1 MEHPAPSTL
10 RRAPCTEHPVLRT
23 ARCAPSAN
31 LRAPCAARRAARS
44 APRTEH
50 PPPLRA
56 PLAAHLAPTT
66 LHATHRALPALLPA
80 PAPPAAT
87 ERRPPL
93 SPAGRRH
100 GGGDTHRAG
109 AGAADGTRSPHPP
122 GYPPPLHSPG
132 PPPPA
137 ASGAR
142 RGDVTRTRGRDP
154 RCRPTAHAPRRRR
167 AAPGAGGRC
176 GGEERGGGKGSR
188 VCPHRVG
195 AGGTCVCVCPGH
207 ACAPRASRCRDT
219 AVAAQ
224 PCPLPGRG
232 SSGAGPPAPAAVTPG
247 PQQPLGYRWTGSTAI
262 TAVGSLISTTGAP
275 GNATEGASRGGTG
288 GGKGG
293 KRLGGDGTAAEGK
306 KTSLKVNWSLID
318 CNYCC

>member
-10 RRAPCTEHPVLRT
+10 HRAPCTEHPVLRT

-176 GGEERGGGKGSR
+176 GGEERGGGR
-188 VCPHRVG
+188 
-195 AGGTCVCVCPGH
+195 GH
-207 ACAPRASRCRDT
+207 ACARTASGWGVRVSACARDT
-219 AVAAQ
+219 LALHGQAGAGTR
-224 PCPLPGRG
+224 PWPRSRAPSRGGGPPGRG
-232 SSGAGPPAPAAVTPG
+232 RPRQQQSPPGPSNPWGTAGPAA
-247 PQQPLGYRWTGSTAI
+247 LR
-262 TAVGSLISTTGAP
+262 SLRSAH
-275 GNATEGASRGGTG
+275 
-288 GGKGG
+288 
-293 KRLGGDGTAAEGK
+293 
-306 KTSLKVNWSLID
+306 
-318 CNYCC
+318 